1 MLTQPISLAKKSK
14 VRKNNFAIS
23 YTKAQS
29 LRCCHSTLPLLQH
42 GVPEYEACCI
52 VKNLTGFLPLV

>member
-23 YTKAQS
+23 YTFWGW
-29 LRCCHSTLPLLQH
+29 
-42 GVPEYEACCI
+42 GVGGGGWGRGRSQ
-52 VKNLTGFLPLV
+52 VKVR

>member
-23 YTKAQS
+23 YTFWGW
-29 LRCCHSTLPLLQH
+29 
-42 GVPEYEACCI
+42 GVGGGDGEEA
-52 VKNLTGFLPLV
+52 KSK

>member
-23 YTKAQS
+23 YTFWGW
-29 LRCCHSTLPLLQH
+29 
-42 GVPEYEACCI
+42 GVGDGDGEEA
-52 VKNLTGFLPLV
+52 KSK